1 MSEKTRKTERCAE
14 WFCDCVVLACSTNY
28 TALLTFCAVN
38 QTVSELRES
47 RFVNGTVSVNGFVV

>member
-47 RFVNGTVSVNGFVV
+47 RFVNGTVSR